1 MRKKKLY
8 LETSIINFVYADDS
22 PDKKEVT
29 IEMFNLLE
37 KEEDSYS
44 LYISRLILEEI
55 GNAEGEKTR
64 QLLEVIANRNFTILE
79 MTEEAQKLGE
89 RYIKEGLI
97 PRKYDDDAYHIA
109 IATVHDMDVIVSWNF
124 KHIVKMKT
132 IEGVKWINESEG
144 YRPIEIYSPWE
155 VLGSD

>member
-1 MRKKKLY
+1 MKEQK
-8 LETSIINFVYADDS
+8 TISV
-22 PDKKEVT
+22 DKKEVT
-29 IEMFNLLE
+29 IEMFDLLE
-37 KEEDSYS
+37 KEKDRYS

-55 GNAEGEKTR
+55 ENADDEKTK
-64 QLLEVIANRNFTILE
+64 QLFNFITSKNFIVLE

-97 PRKYDDDAYHIA
+97 PRKYDEDAYHIA
-109 IATVHDMDVIVSWNF
+109 ISTVHDMDIIVSWNF